1 MVFNTDQSEYVGV
14 LTEGAGI
21 RVVVHNQTEFPFPE
35 DDSIAVS
42 PGTLTYIGAS
52 LVYLVTNRFLHS
64 IISDGVKDMTHEAKA
79 KAKAKDLTC
88 HASLKPQ
95 TLYTVQ
101 C

>member
-88 HASLKPQ
+88 HAALKPQ